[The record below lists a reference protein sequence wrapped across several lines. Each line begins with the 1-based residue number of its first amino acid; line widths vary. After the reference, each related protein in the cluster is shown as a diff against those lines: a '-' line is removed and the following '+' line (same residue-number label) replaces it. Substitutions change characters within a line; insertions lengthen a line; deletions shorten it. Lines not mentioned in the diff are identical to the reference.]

1 LESSDVN
8 HFAGR
13 DRDVLRIG
21 AVDFSLGGH
30 IRSDFA
36 VIFVTLRVLVDGFV
50 DPERTKFGLATS
62 ARQVAGLAD
71 CQSSN
76 VPTRSVLG
84 GLFTMF
90 GWGTWIRTKIDGVR
104 VRKPSLPSAACKRHV
119 GTKLHKS
126 LALCPP
132 KSDICRQGY
141 DLRCRHGA
149 DTARVGDGCMRAKI
163 TKRVVD
169 GVEAKDATYLI
180 RDIDLKGF
188 VLVVTPAGA
197 NSYAV
202 DYRAGSGRGSP
213 KKRLTIGKHGSPWTP
228 EAARIEAKRLLAE
241 VAAGVRHQRL

>member
-1 LESSDVN
+1 
-8 HFAGR
+8 
-13 DRDVLRIG
+13 
-21 AVDFSLGGH
+21 
-30 IRSDFA
+30 
-36 VIFVTLRVLVDGFV
+36 
-50 DPERTKFGLATS
+50 
-62 ARQVAGLAD
+62 
-71 CQSSN
+71 
-76 VPTRSVLG
+76 
-84 GLFTMF
+84 
-90 GWGTWIRTKIDGVR
+90 
-104 VRKPSLPSAACKRHV
+104 
-119 GTKLHKS
+119 
-126 LALCPP
+126 
-132 KSDICRQGY
+132 
-141 DLRCRHGA
+141 
-149 DTARVGDGCMRAKI
+149 MRAKI